1 MMNPFYQRMPGMFN
15 GVERTGHAGSEADI
29 PLRMSLL
36 LRNGKLA
43 TPKDNKRDFKK
54 KHKNR
59 LQYD

>member
-1 MMNPFYQRMPGMFN
+1 MMYLSIRECLSCSM
-15 GVERTGHAGSEADI
+15 ERTATGHAGSEVDI
-29 PLRMSLL
+29 PLKMSLL

-43 TPKDNKRDFKK
+43 IPKYNKRDFKK